1 MDFLTLCQNRHSIR
15 DYTDQPVSREDLQKI
30 LEAGRIAPTAA
41 NRQPQKIYV
50 LEGEKAVT
58 AARGTSFQHLFNAP
72 VILLVCYDDT
82 VSWKAT
88 ALGEDYDGG
97 EVDAAIVT
105 TAMMMEATQLGLGTL
120 WVRGFNAKEVSTA
133 LDLPEN
139 IHPVCYLLV
148 GHSAQGEPAR
158 HTERKPLEETVIW
171 L

>member
-15 DYTDQPVSREDLQKI
+15 DYTDQPVSREDLGKI

-50 LEGEKAVT
+50 IEGEEAIT

-72 VILLVCYDDT
+72 TVLLVCYDDT
-82 VSWKAT
+82 ISWKAT
-88 ALGEDYDGG
+88 PLGDDHDSG
-97 EVDAAIVT
+97 EIDAAIVT
-105 TAMMMEATQLGLGTL
+105 TTMMMEATQLGLGTL
-120 WVRGFNAKEVSTA
+120 WVRGFNAKEVSA
-133 LDLPEN
+133 AFHLPQN

-148 GHSAQGEPAR
+148 GHSAPGEPPR
-158 HTERKPLEETVIW
+158 LTERRPLEETVAW